1 MNACINRRFCIS
13 GSFKNDRPSVFKR
26 VRHSDRQERMKTKKT
41 IPAIPSPVLPSG
53 CEPLLTKDQLAVM
66 LGIKPRTVAKW
77 ALAGKL
83 PTLRVGCLLRFKWA
97 DVEAALRQ
105 GGNGGAQ

>member
-1 MNACINRRFCIS
+1 
-13 GSFKNDRPSVFKR
+13 
-26 VRHSDRQERMKTKKT
+26 MKAKKK
-41 IPAIPSPVLPSG
+41 SPMPKPESSTVLPARNEG
-53 CEPLLTKDQLAVM
+53 LLTKEQLAAM
-66 LGIKPRTVAKW
+66 LGIQPRTVARW

>member
-1 MNACINRRFCIS
+1 
-13 GSFKNDRPSVFKR
+13 
-26 VRHSDRQERMKTKKT
+26 MKPKKKSAK
-41 IPAIPSPVLPSG
+41 PQAENPAAIPTRNEG
-53 CEPLLTKDQLAVM
+53 LLTKEQLAAM

-97 DVEAALRQ
+97 EIENSLRRASEAKAETLKR
-105 GGNGGAQ
+105 